1 MKKISQY
8 LLGLR
13 EKKLS
18 DLVNPALNKCSLE
31 KILNHYDWVK
41 IESFKK
47 KKVLSVWFLFK
58 HPL

>member
-13 EKKLS
+13 EKKLL

-41 IESFKK
+41 IEPLKK
-47 KKVLSVWFLFK
+47 KMLSVWFLFK

>member
-31 KILNHYDWVK
+31 QILNHYDWVK
-41 IESFKK
+41 IESLKK
-47 KKVLSVWFLFK
+47 MLSVWFLFK